1 MHRPGLTAAGHCL
14 PYLGMIIPR
23 RLSWFGLV
31 SVLHVSVF
39 AADVPRIAPAD
50 AAKLVADGKAV
61 LVDVREPA
69 EWADT
74 GVAEPAVLL
83 AMSDFDGAQK
93 DWKPFLEQNRDK
105 QILVYCRS
113 GRRSGLVA
121 TALAAKGFQAANVG
135 GFRDWTA
142 AGLPVRKVSPPAPPA
157 S

>member
-1 MHRPGLTAAGHCL
+1 M
-14 PYLGMIIPR
+14 MVPR
-23 RLSWFGLV
+23 LLSLFGLV
-31 SVLHVSVF
+31 FVLHFSAF
-39 AADVPRIAPAD
+39 AAEAPKIAPAD

-93 DWKPFLEQNRDK
+93 DWKPFLEQNCDK

-135 GFRDWTA
+135 GLKDWTA
-142 AGLPVRKVSPPAPPA
+142 AGLPMRKVSPPPPNDPGA
-157 S
+157 GKLGAR